1 MNALS
6 LEWRKLRTLA
16 LLLLILSFCLFLPS
30 LFHGLFADDE
40 IYLAFSNRIV
50 RGLHW
55 SELHQFLLRPANP
68 WEYLPLRD
76 FSYWFDFWLFGD
88 EPTAFHA
95 TNLVWYAAS
104 ALGLNWF
111 LKEVILLFKPAWK
124 ERAPI
129 LALCGVVVFVVHP
142 AHVEAVVWVASR
154 KDLIAGTLSFFSAA
168 AIARGIRHHWR
179 WREILFGLIL
189 FLGACFGKS
198 SAMTSALFITAVI
211 CACWHYSPDV
221 SRARKIACLALLW
234 GVVGLAFAVHM
245 NFGEMTGI
253 RIQNHPGAFAVIE
266 RASRILTALSGILL
280 VPYNPGFYY
289 DVYRF
294 GEWHWAATA
303 LVIILLCLA
312 LRALM
317 RTRELWAL
325 GVVVALSPWVVYL
338 QLAPFTTWSMVS
350 ERFVFVSVA
359 GLALV
364 IVDLFGRIRRPTIIV
379 VGLLLIVLPCAVQV
393 WMRQADW
400 ESHTRLWARE
410 YQRQPDFHNAIR
422 DWIVYVLLPEQRY
435 AEATALAMTIKR
447 AYASDVLLA
456 LVDTEQSYR
465 TWSSART
472 APESPNQDTKIRQKF
487 CDSVANLQV
496 KVRVGY
502 ASMPMERDI
511 SYNNI
516 LRFMDRQIGFRYG
529 DSKYFCAPTVSG
541 NTRKDQSGNPQ

>member
-1 MNALS
+1 MNGLS
-6 LEWRKLRTLA
+6 VEWRKLCTLA
-16 LLLLILSFCLFLPS
+16 LLLLILAFSLFLPS

-40 IYLAFSNRIV
+40 IYLAFSNRLV

-88 EPTAFHA
+88 EPMAFHA

-111 LKEVILLFKPAWK
+111 LREIILLFKPEWK
-124 ERAPI
+124 ERGPV
-129 LALCGVVVFVVHP
+129 LALCGVLVFVVHP
-142 AHVEAVVWVASR
+142 AHVEAVFWVASR

-168 AIARGIRHHWR
+168 AIARGIRHHW
-179 WREILFGLIL
+179 WGREILFGLIL

-198 SAMTSALFITAVI
+198 AAMTSALFITAVI
-211 CACWHYSPDV
+211 GACWHYSPDV
-221 SRARKIACLALLW
+221 SRARKITCLALLW

-280 VPYNPGFYY
+280 VPYNPGVYY
-289 DVYRF
+289 DVYRS
-294 GEWHWAATA
+294 GVWHWVVTA
-303 LVIILLCLA
+303 FVIILLCLS

-325 GVVVALSPWVVYL
+325 GVVVALSPWIVYL
-338 QLAPFTTWSMVS
+338 QLAPFTTWSMAS

-364 IVDLFGRIRRPTIIV
+364 IVDLFGRIQRPTIIAA
-379 VGLLLIVLPCAVQV
+379 GLLLIVLPCAVQV
-393 WMRQADW
+393 WARQADW
-400 ESHTRLWARE
+400 ESHARLWERE

-422 DWIVYVLLPEQRY
+422 DRIVYVLLPEQRY
-435 AEATALAMTIKR
+435 AEAMTLARTVKR
-447 AYASDVLLA
+447 AYASDVLLG

-465 TWSSART
+465 NWGSS
-472 APESPNQDTKIRQKF
+472 SFDDGKK
-487 CDSVANLQV
+487 
-496 KVRVGY
+496 G
-502 ASMPMERDI
+502 
-511 SYNNI
+511 
-516 LRFMDRQIGFRYG
+516 
-529 DSKYFCAPTVSG
+529 
-541 NTRKDQSGNPQ
+541 